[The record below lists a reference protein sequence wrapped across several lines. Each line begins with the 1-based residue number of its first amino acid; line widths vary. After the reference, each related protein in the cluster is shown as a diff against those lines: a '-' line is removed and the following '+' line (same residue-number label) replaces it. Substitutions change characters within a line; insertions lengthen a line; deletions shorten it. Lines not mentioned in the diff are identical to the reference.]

1 MQGFCNV
8 FLQIFTCFRKF
19 FTRLKRHIFKALK
32 RAINHSQSLPIP
44 LPTILVCN

>member
-19 FTRLKRHIFKALK
+19 FTHLKRHIFKALK
-32 RAINHSQSLPIP
+32 HVMDHSQSLPIP
-44 LPTILVCN
+44 LADYFSL

>member
-32 RAINHSQSLPIP
+32 RVMDYSQSLPI
-44 LPTILVCN
+44 LLADYFSL

>member
-32 RAINHSQSLPIP
+32 RVMDHSQSLPI
-44 LPTILVCN
+44 LLADYFSL